1 MSPSKIEELVVIK
14 ENRIR
19 LAEIFKSK
27 DDPDSEK
34 EEDTAFKN
42 IEVSCETV
50 ETITSSQFSDELFV
64 ESDWSDSGD
73 ELE

>member
-34 EEDTAFKN
+34 EEDTALKN

>member
-42 IEVSCETV
+42 IEVSWETV
-50 ETITSSQFSDELFV
+50 ETIASSQFSDELFV
-64 ESDWSDSGD
+64 ESDLSDSGD